1 MHALIADI
9 GPTVYVLKAAK
20 VVTLAYNVAM
30 KKRKKKVWL
39 GEGLLNWSLA
49 RTPHFE
55 HTVNPIELALA
66 HRSAYELCDLALTQL
81 ATAKDAA
88 DAETWRDLFARCVIS
103 LTAFETDESFS
114 MLKSLEEDVLQ
125 MDDDVL
131 KFHVSIKLLAFR
143 SEQLRA
149 AERLMGIPVGRNLI
163 RDREYFL
170 SALLEGPPGMDVA
183 EETRQA
189 VARMVLDLPMD
200 YSTPASKRRFTA
212 YANHP
217 LGISTPRAKRS
228 KAKL

>member
-1 MHALIADI
+1 VHALISDI

-212 YANHP
+212 YANHL

>member
-1 MHALIADI
+1 MHALISDI

-212 YANHP
+212 YANHL

>member
-1 MHALIADI
+1 MR
-9 GPTVYVLKAAK
+9 
-20 VVTLAYNVAM
+20 
-30 KKRKKKVWL
+30 KRKKKVWL
-39 GEGLLNWSLA
+39 GEALLNWSLA

-55 HTVNPIELALA
+55 HTVNPVELALA

-88 DAETWRDLFARCVIS
+88 DAETWRDLFAMCVRN
-103 LTAFETDESFS
+103 LTSYKTDESFS
-114 MLKSLEEDVLQ
+114 MLKSLEEDVLR

-131 KFHVSIKLLAFR
+131 KFHVSIQLLAFG

-170 SALLEGPPGMDVA
+170 AALLEGPPGMDVA

-189 VARMVLDLPMD
+189 VARIILELPMD

-212 YANHP
+212 YANHL
-217 LGISTPRAKRS
+217 LGISTPRATRS